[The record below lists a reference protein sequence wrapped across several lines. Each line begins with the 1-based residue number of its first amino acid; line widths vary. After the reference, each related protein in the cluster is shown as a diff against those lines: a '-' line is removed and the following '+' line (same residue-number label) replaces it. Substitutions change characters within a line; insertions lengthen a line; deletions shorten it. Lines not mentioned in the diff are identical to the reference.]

1 MKNKT
6 TEVIASSISLI
17 SANTK
22 IVGEVH
28 SDSDI
33 RIDGTIDGNIHSKA
47 KVVLGTSA
55 QLKGNIVCQNADI
68 SCTTSGNIY
77 VENLLKLNSTANI
90 KGDIFTRK
98 LVVESGAVFIGRCE
112 MGDQKI
118 NHEVPVPE
126 IKTFKNTEVFSEQE
140 K

>member
-33 RIDGTIDGNIHSKA
+33 RIDGTIEGNIHSKA

-90 KGDIFTRK
+90 KGDIYTKK
-98 LVVESGAVFIGRCE
+98 LVVESGAIFIGRCE

-118 NHEVPVPE
+118 NNDIPE
-126 IKTFKNTEVFSEQE
+126 IKIFKNTEVFSEQE

>member
-47 KVVLGTSA
+47 KVVLGTRA

-118 NHEVPVPE
+118 NHEVPEV
-126 IKTFKNTEVFSEQE
+126 KTFKNTEVFSEQE

>member
-68 SCTTSGNIY
+68 SGTVKGNITIT
-77 VENLLKLNSTANI
+77 ETLFLKATAKIN
-90 KGDIFTRK
+90 GDIYTSK
-98 LVVESGAVFIGRCE
+98 LVVEPGASFTGNCN
-112 MGDQKI
+112 MGPLVKD
-118 NHEVPVPE
+118 
-126 IKTFKNTEVFSEQE
+126 IKYIDKPGTANTLKE
-140 K
+140 KTA

>member
-1 MKNKT
+1 MKSKT
-6 TEVIASSISLI
+6 TEVLANSISLI

-33 RIDGTIDGNIHSKA
+33 RIDGGIEGNIHSKA
-47 KVVLGTSA
+47 KVVLGASA
-55 QLKGNIVCQNADI
+55 QVKGNIICQNADI
-68 SCTTSGNIY
+68 SCATTGNVY

-98 LVVESGAVFIGRCE
+98 LVVESGAIFIGRCE
-112 MGDQKI
+112 MGEQKI
-118 NHEVPVPE
+118 NQE
-126 IKTFKNTEVFSEQE
+126 IPGAKTYKNTEVFNEQQ

>member
-6 TEVIASSISLI
+6 TEVLANSISLI

-33 RIDGTIDGNIHSKA
+33 RIDGSIEGNIHSKA

-68 SCTTSGNIY
+68 SCTTTGNIY
-77 VENLLKLNSTANI
+77 VESLLKLNSTANI

-118 NHEVPVPE
+118 NHEIPE
-126 IKTFKNTEVFSEQE
+126 VKTYKNTEVFSEQE

>member
-6 TEVIASSISLI
+6 TEVLANSISLI

-33 RIDGTIDGNIHSKA
+33 RIDGTIEGNIHSKA
-47 KVVLGTSA
+47 KVVLGISA
-55 QLKGNIVCQNADI
+55 HLKGNIVCQNADI
-68 SCTTSGNIY
+68 SCTTVGNIY
-77 VENLLKLNSTANI
+77 VESLLKLNSTANI

-98 LVVESGAVFIGRCE
+98 LVVESGAIFVGKCE

-118 NHEVPVPE
+118 NHEIPE
-126 IKTFKNTEVFSEQE
+126 VKSFKNTEVFSEQE